1 LEEPQSNECFPTNQT
16 FSRYELDLVSY
27 TCGYVDTPMDDRG
40 EKFHRKG
47 AYSES
52 ATLLFGTGE
61 QVKQIFIDSDKVRLN
76 NIHFADQQNKS
87 C

>member
-1 LEEPQSNECFPTNQT
+1 
-16 FSRYELDLVSY
+16 
-27 TCGYVDTPMDDRG
+27 MDDRG

-76 NIHFADQQNKS
+76 NIYFADQQNKS

>member
-1 LEEPQSNECFPTNQT
+1 
-16 FSRYELDLVSY
+16 
-27 TCGYVDTPMDDRG
+27 MDDRG

-76 NIHFADQQNKS
+76 NIYSADQQNKS
-87 C
+87 CLPIQRNDLIILFGMGDSTV